1 MQALFTGAGLR
12 LSYDQRVVCDH
23 LDVSIPHGAITTIIG
38 PNGCGKSTLLRAL
51 CRLIEPSAGSVSL
64 EGRALTGFGRRELA
78 RRLGFLPQ
86 ISVVPPGISVRELVS
101 RGRFP
106 YQRFLRQWS
115 HEDEAAVGRA
125 LAETG
130 LSGSADRLVDQL
142 SGGQRQRVWIALVLA
157 QDTDVLILD
166 EPTTYLDIAHQ
177 LEVLDLCK
185 RLNSELGKSLVMVL
199 HDLNLA
205 ARYSHHLIAMKD
217 GRIAATGAP
226 AELLTPQRIEDV
238 FGIQARVM
246 SDPVTGSPLVV
257 PVTSLYTPSV
267 AAEAVALQGETA

>member
-1 MQALFTGAGLR
+1 MQHLFAGTGLR
-12 LSYDQRVVCDH
+12 LSYDQRVVCDQ
-23 LDVSIPHGAITTIIG
+23 LDVHIPRGTITTIIG

-51 CRLIEPSAGSVSL
+51 CRLIEPRAGQITL
-64 EGRALTGFGRRELA
+64 NDQPLAGMGRRQLA

-86 ISVVPPGISVRELVS
+86 VSTVPPGIRVRELVS

-106 YQRFLRQWS
+106 YQGFLRQWS
-115 HEDEAAVGRA
+115 HEDEAAVARA

-130 LSGSADRLVDQL
+130 LTDSADRLVDQL

-157 QDTDVLILD
+157 QDTEVLMLD

-177 LEVLDLCK
+177 LEVLELCR
-185 RLNSELGKSLVMVL
+185 RLNGELGKSLVMVL

-205 ARYSHHLIAMKD
+205 ARYSHHLIAMKQ
-217 GRIAATGAP
+217 GRIVATGSP
-226 AELLTPQRIEDV
+226 ADLLTPPRIEEV

-246 SDPVTGSPLVV
+246 RDPITGSPLVV
-257 PVTSLYTPSV
+257 PVAS
-267 AAEAVALQGETA
+267 LQGAAAHAGQDAGAGI

>member
-1 MQALFTGAGLR
+1 MDPLFAGSGLR
-12 LSYDQRVVCDH
+12 LSYDQRVVCDQ
-23 LDVSIPHGAITTIIG
+23 LDVHIPRGAITTIIG

-51 CRLIEPSAGSVSL
+51 CRLIEPRAGQVAFD
-64 EGRALTGFGRRELA
+64 GRPLASFGRRELA

-86 ISVVPPGISVRELVS
+86 VSTVPPGISVRELVS

-106 YQRFLRQWS
+106 YQGFLRQWS
-115 HEDEAAVGRA
+115 EDDERAVDRA

-130 LSGSADRLVDQL
+130 LAGSAARLVDQL

-157 QDTDVLILD
+157 QDTDVLMLD

-177 LEVLDLCK
+177 LEVLELCR
-185 RLNSELGKSLVMVL
+185 RLNEEMGKSLVMVL

-205 ARYSHHLIAMKD
+205 ARYSHHLIAMKA
-217 GRIAATGAP
+217 GRIVAAGAP
-226 AELLTPQRIEDV
+226 SALLTPQRVEQI
-238 FGIQARVM
+238 FGIHAQVM

-257 PVTSLYTPSV
+257 PV
-267 AAEAVALQGETA
+267 AATQDYPTDVRQPQGAIA